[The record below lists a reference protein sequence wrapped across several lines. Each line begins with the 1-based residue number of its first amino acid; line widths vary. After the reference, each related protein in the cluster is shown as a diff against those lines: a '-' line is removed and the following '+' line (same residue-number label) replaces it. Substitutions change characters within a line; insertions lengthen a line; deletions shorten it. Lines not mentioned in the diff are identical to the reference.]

1 MPCASHALGGH
12 RRASEAFPGLSVD
25 DALPSGIRFSHFQR
39 SANRAGW
46 LRIVP
51 MRIKLTS
58 LMVENQNKAIAFYT
72 EILGF
77 VKKRDIPMGGEF
89 R

>member
-1 MPCASHALGGH
+1 
-12 RRASEAFPGLSVD
+12 
-25 DALPSGIRFSHFQR
+25 
-39 SANRAGW
+39 
-46 LRIVP
+46 
-51 MRIKLTS
+51 
-58 LMVENQNKAIAFYT
+58 MVENQNKAIAFYT